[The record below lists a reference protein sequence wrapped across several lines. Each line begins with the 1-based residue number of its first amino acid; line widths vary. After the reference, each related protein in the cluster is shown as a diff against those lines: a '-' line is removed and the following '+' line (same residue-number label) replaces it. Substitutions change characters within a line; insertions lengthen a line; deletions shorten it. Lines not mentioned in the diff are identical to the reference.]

1 MLRSPRDALQETCIA
16 AQATRRMRNKWRK
29 LFFHVC
35 VFIFFYVFH
44 LRLRSRLRSLYILHI
59 RLVQVLKIWCRHI
72 WVNEKRIR
80 ARDSVEKRCGKACR
94 LPVEF
99 QTQRW
104 QNVFATYSYSYS
116 HLFIFIARAVSQIRI
131 IWVALSALR
140 QACEHRRV
148 CVCVKCVVYVC
159 EVCVCVIVKLNRVL
173 LISVRATTKQNYAKQ
188 SLITRQTMKHINIT

>member
-1 MLRSPRDALQETCIA
+1 MLKSPRDALQQTCIA

-35 VFIFFYVFH
+35 VSVFIFFYVFH

-80 ARDSVEKRCGKACR
+80 ARDSAEKRCGKACR

-104 QNVFATYSYSYS
+104 QNVFATYSYSYSYS

-148 CVCVKCVVYVC
+148 CVWSVC
-159 EVCVCVIVKLNRVL
+159 AMCVCV
-173 LISVRATTKQNYAKQ
+173 
-188 SLITRQTMKHINIT
+188 